1 MKKVLLLAILGLMI
15 SFSAKS
21 QITYLSDNG
30 AGDTLYQVSGTLV
43 GTGTGLYKNIYFQKH
58 NQYLLTGYVFV
69 DSLSILNIP
78 AGTVIKGDKVT
89 KGTLIIKRG
98 AKIKALGTNTDP
110 IIFTSA
116 QPIGQRAA
124 GDWGGLVICGS
135 ARNNIGTNVQL
146 EGNYGAFH
154 GGTNDADNSGTIKFV
169 RIEFGGIA
177 LNPNQEI
184 NSLTLGSVGSG
195 TVLHHIQVSYAGDDS
210 YEWFGGKVN
219 SRYLIA
225 YNGVDDDFDTDNG
238 FSGFNQW
245 GIGLHNDPNIADVS
259 KTNGFESDNN
269 SSSSSATPKTTAVF
283 TNYAMFGPSAPGV
296 TTINSNFQA
305 GAHIRRNSELGI
317 YNSMFANWPKG
328 LIVDGA
334 TTIANA
340 QNGLLEFR
348 NNAMANNVTTYNEV
362 GGTLT
367 PSISAWADAQFDT
380 TYATYAE
387 LKYQNPYGVAP
398 AVRNFA
404 TKYNQSPLRYGAS
417 FSSSRLALPTGSAG
431 AGFSNTVVYRALG
444 GNWAGNPTLTWFN
457 YDPQNADYT
466 LGNYATYAPTET
478 GDVNAQVALR
488 SAEAATSIESNF
500 ETIAIF
506 PNPAD
511 VSTMM
516 SIEFAE
522 AGEGVINVYNVSG
535 QLVHTARIN
544 FINGLNEFFFDSSVL
559 ENGLYIVSATCGA
572 ESKTATMMVNH
583 N

>member
-30 AGDTLYQVSGTLV
+30 VGDTLFQVSGTLV
-43 GTGTGLYKNIYFQKH
+43 GTGTGLTKNIYFKKNH
-58 NQYLLTGYVFV
+58 QYLLTGYVFV

-78 AGTVIKGDKVT
+78 AGTVIKGDKTT

-116 QPIGQRAA
+116 LPVGQRAA

-169 RIEFGGIA
+169 RIEFAGIA

-195 TVLHHIQVSYAGDDS
+195 TIIHHVQVSYAGDDS

-269 SSSSSATPKTTAVF
+269 SASSSATPKTTAVF

-296 TTINSNFQA
+296 TTINANFQA

-317 YNSMFANWPKG
+317 YNSVFANWPKG

-348 NNAMANNVTTYNEV
+348 NNAMADNVTTYNEV
-362 GGTLT
+362 GGTIT
-367 PSISAWADAQFDT
+367 PSIAAWADAQFDST
-380 TYATYAE
+380 YTYAA
-387 LKYQNPYGVAP
+387 LKYQNAYGVAP
-398 AVRNFA
+398 LVRNFA

-417 FSSSRLALPTGSAG
+417 FSSSRLTLPTGASG
-431 AGFSNTVVYRALG
+431 AGFSNTVVYRGLG
-444 GNWAGNPTLTWFN
+444 GNWGGNPTLTWFN
-457 YDPQNADYT
+457 YNPQNVDYS
-466 LGNYATYAPTET
+466 LGNYANYSPTET
-478 GDVNAQVALR
+478 TNTDAQVALR
-488 SAEAATSIESNF
+488 SAEATESIEANF

-516 SIEFAE
+516 SIEFVE

>member
-1 MKKVLLLAILGLMI
+1 MKKVLLLAILGLALC
-15 SFSAKS
+15 FSANS

-30 AGDTLYQVSGTLV
+30 AGDTLYQVSGTLT
-43 GTGTGLYKNIYFQKH
+43 GTGTGLRKNVYFRKH

-69 DSLSILNIP
+69 DSLTTLNIP
-78 AGTVIKGDKVT
+78 AGTVIKGDKTT

-98 AKIKALGTNTDP
+98 AKLLALGTNVDP
-110 IIFTSA
+110 VIFTSA
-116 QPIGQRAA
+116 LPTGSRAA
-124 GDWGGLVICGS
+124 GDWGGIVICGS

-154 GGTNDADNSGTIKFV
+154 GGTNDADNSGTLKFV
-169 RIEFGGIA
+169 RIEFAGIA
-177 LNPNQEI
+177 LAPNQEI
-184 NSLTLGSVGSG
+184 NGLTLGSVGSG
-195 TVLHHIQVSYAGDDS
+195 TVLHHIQVSYSGDDS

-225 YNGVDDDFDTDNG
+225 YNGLDDDFDTDNG

-245 GIGLHNDPNIADVS
+245 GIALRNDPNIADVS
-259 KTNGFESDNN
+259 KSNGFESDNN
-269 SSSSSATPKTTAVF
+269 ASSSSATPKTAAVF

-296 TTINSNFQA
+296 TTINANFQA

-317 YNSMFANWPKG
+317 YNSVFANWPKG
-328 LIVDGA
+328 LIVDGS

-340 QNGLLEFR
+340 TNGLVEFR
-348 NNAMANNVTTYNEV
+348 NNAMANNVATYNEV
-362 GGTLT
+362 GGTIT
-367 PSISAWADAQFDT
+367 GGISAWANAQLDT

-387 LKYQNPYGVAP
+387 LKYKDPYGQVS
-398 AVRNFA
+398 RHFA
-404 TKYNQSPLRYGAS
+404 TLYNQSPLRYGAS
-417 FSSSRLALPTGSAG
+417 FSSSRLTLPTGAAG
-431 AGFSNTVVYRALG
+431 VGFTNAAVYRGLG
-444 GNWAGNPTLTWFN
+444 GNWGANPLNSWFN
-457 YDPQNADYT
+457 YNPQNVDYS
-466 LGNYATYAPTET
+466 LGNYANYSPTEVA
-478 GDVNAQVALR
+478 DVDAQFALR
-488 SAEAATSIESNF
+488 SVEASESIEGNF

-516 SIEFAE
+516 SIEFIE
-522 AGEGVINVYNVSG
+522 AGEGVINVYNVAG
-535 QLVHTARIN
+535 QLVHAARIN

-559 ENGLYIVSATCGA
+559 ENGLYIVNATCGA

>member
-1 MKKVLLLAILGLMI
+1 MKKVLLLAILGLMM

-30 AGDTLYQVSGTLV
+30 AGDTLFQVSGTLV
-43 GTGTGLYKNIYFQKH
+43 GTGTGLAKNIFFKKNH
-58 NQYLLTGYVFV
+58 QYLLTGYVFV

-78 AGTVIKGDKVT
+78 AGTVIKGDKAT

-98 AKIKALGTNTDP
+98 AKLKALGTNTDP

-116 QPIGQRAA
+116 LPVGQRAA
-124 GDWGGLVICGS
+124 GDWGGVVICGS

-169 RIEFGGIA
+169 RIEFAGIA

-195 TVLHHIQVSYAGDDS
+195 TVIHHVQVSYAGDDS

-225 YNGVDDDFDTDNG
+225 LNGVDDDFDTDNG

-245 GIGLHNDPNIADVS
+245 GISMRNDPNIADVS
-259 KTNGFESDNN
+259 KSNGFESDNN
-269 SSSSSATPKTTAVF
+269 SGSTSATPKTAAVF

-296 TTINSNFQA
+296 TTINANFQA
-305 GAHIRRNSELGI
+305 GAHIRRNSEQSI
-317 YNSMFANWPKG
+317 YNSVFVNWPKG

-334 TTIANA
+334 TTISNA
-340 QNGLLEFR
+340 SNGLLEFR
-348 NNAMANNVTTYNEV
+348 NNALANNVSTYNEV
-362 GGTLT
+362 GGTIT
-367 PSISAWADAQFDT
+367 GGISAWADAQFDT

-387 LKYQNPYGVAP
+387 LKYQNPYGQAP
-398 AVRNFA
+398 TVRNYA

-417 FSSSRLALPTGSAG
+417 YSSSRLTLPTGASG
-431 AGFSNTVVYRALG
+431 AGFSNSLVYRGLG
-444 GNWAGNPTLTWFN
+444 GNWGGNPTLTWFN
-457 YDPQNADYT
+457 YDPQNVNYT
-466 LGNYATYAPTET
+466 LGNYANYSPTEVA
-478 GDVNAQVALR
+478 DVDAQVALR
-488 SAEAATSIESNF
+488 SVEASESIEGNF

-516 SIEFAE
+516 SIEFVE
-522 AGEGVINVYNVSG
+522 AGEGVINVYNVAG
-535 QLVHTARIN
+535 QLVHAARIN

-559 ENGLYIVSATCGA
+559 ENGLYIVNATCGA

>member
-1 MKKVLLLAILGLMI
+1 MKKVLLLAILGLMM

-21 QITYLSDNG
+21 QITYSSDNG
-30 AGDTLYQVSGTLV
+30 AGDTLFTVSGTLV
-43 GTGTGLYKNIYFQKH
+43 GTGTGLAKNIFFKKNH
-58 NQYLLTGYVFV
+58 QYLLTGYVFV
-69 DSLSILNIP
+69 DSLSTLNIA
-78 AGTVIKGDKVT
+78 AGTVIKGDKAT

-98 AKIKALGTNTDP
+98 AKIKALGTNVDP

-116 QPIGQRAA
+116 LPAGERAA

-154 GGTNDADNSGTIKFV
+154 GGTNDLDNSGTMKFV
-169 RIEFGGIA
+169 RIEYAGIA

-195 TVLHHIQVSYAGDDS
+195 TILHHIMVSYAGDDS

-245 GIGLHNDPNIADVS
+245 GIGLHSDPNIADVS

-269 SSSSSATPKTTAVF
+269 SASSTATPKTTAVF

-305 GAHIRRNSELGI
+305 GAHIRRNSEQSI
-317 YNSMFANWPKG
+317 YNSVFVNWPKG

-334 TTIANA
+334 TTIASANT
-340 QNGLLEFR
+340 GLVEFR

-362 GGTLT
+362 GGTIT
-367 PSISAWADAQFDT
+367 GGITAWADAQLDT
-380 TYATYAE
+380 TYAAYAD
-387 LKYQNPYGVAP
+387 LKFQNPYGASP
-398 AVRNFA
+398 LARNFA
-404 TKYNQSPLRYGAS
+404 TKYGQSPLRYGAS
-417 FSSSRLALPTGSAG
+417 YSSSRLTLPTGASG
-431 AGFSNTVVYRALG
+431 AGFSNSLVYRGLG
-444 GNWAGNPTLTWFN
+444 GNWGANPTNTWFN
-457 YDPQNADYT
+457 YNPQAANYT
-466 LGNYATYAPTET
+466 LGNWANYSQTET
-478 GDVNAQVALR
+478 TSTAAVATR
-488 SAEAATSIESNF
+488 SVEAETIASNF
-500 ETIAIF
+500 ETIAFF

-522 AGEGVINVYNVSG
+522 AGEGMINIYSVSG
-535 QLVHTARIN
+535 QLVRSARMN
-544 FINGLNEFFFDSSVL
+544 FLNGLNEFFFDSSAL
-559 ENGLYIVSATCGA
+559 ENGLYIVSATCGS

>member
-30 AGDTLYQVSGTLV
+30 AGDTLFQVSGTLV
-43 GTGTGLYKNIYFQKH
+43 GTGTGLAKNIYFKKNH
-58 NQYLLTGYVFV
+58 QYLLTGYVFV
-69 DSLSILNIP
+69 DSLSTLNIA
-78 AGTVIKGDKVT
+78 AGTVIKGDKTT

-98 AKIKALGTNTDP
+98 AKIKALGTNVDP

-116 QPIGQRAA
+116 LPAGSRAA
-124 GDWGGLVICGS
+124 GDWGGVVICGA

-154 GGTNDADNSGTIKFV
+154 GGTNDADNSGTMKFV

-177 LNPNQEI
+177 LAPNQEI
-184 NSLTLGSVGSG
+184 NGLTLGSVGSG
-195 TVLHHIQVSYAGDDS
+195 TVLHHIQVSYSGDDS

-225 YNGVDDDFDTDNG
+225 YNGLDDDFDTDNG

-245 GIGLHNDPNIADVS
+245 GIALRNDPNIADVS
-259 KTNGFESDNN
+259 KSNGFESDNN
-269 SSSSSATPKTTAVF
+269 ASSSTATPKTAAVF

-296 TTINSNFQA
+296 TTINANFQA

-317 YNSMFANWPKG
+317 YNSVFANWPKG
-328 LIVDGA
+328 LIVDGS

-340 QNGLLEFR
+340 QAGLVEFR
-348 NNAMANNVTTYNEV
+348 NNALADNVTTYNEV
-362 GGTLT
+362 GGTIT
-367 PSISAWADAQFDT
+367 PSIAAWAAAQFDST
-380 TYATYAE
+380 YTYAA

-404 TKYNQSPLRYGAS
+404 TKFNQSPLRYG
-417 FSSSRLALPTGSAG
+417 SSYSSTRLTLPTGAAG
-431 AGFSNTVVYRALG
+431 AGFSNTLVYRGLG
-444 GNWAGNPTLTWFN
+444 GNWGANPSNSWFN
-457 YDPQNADYT
+457 YDPQNANYT
-466 LGNYATYAPTET
+466 LGNYANYSPTET
-478 GDVNAQVALR
+478 TNTDAQVALR
-488 SAEAATSIESNF
+488 SVEAAESIEANF

-544 FINGLNEFFFDSSVL
+544 FLNGLNEFFFDSSIL